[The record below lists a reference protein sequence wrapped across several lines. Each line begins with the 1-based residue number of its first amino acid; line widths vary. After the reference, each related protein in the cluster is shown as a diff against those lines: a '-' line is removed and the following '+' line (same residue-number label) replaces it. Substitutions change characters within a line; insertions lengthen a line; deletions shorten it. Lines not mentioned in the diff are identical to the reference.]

1 MSAADEQ
8 GEERATRKSAP
19 DLRLPGSVAEILASP
34 AGPKVGAFFDLD
46 GTLVAGFTA
55 VILTQERLRRRD
67 MGVGELLGMV
77 QAGLNHTLGRIEFE
91 DLIGKAAAALAGRL
105 LTDLEEIGERLF
117 AQRIE
122 SRIYPEMRE
131 LVRAHVARGHTV
143 VLSSSALTIQVGPV
157 ARFLGINNML
167 TNKFETN
174 EDGILT
180 GGVLKPI
187 LWCPGKATAVQRFAA
202 EHDIDLKDSYF
213 YADGDEDVAL
223 MYLVGN
229 PRPTNPEG
237 KMAAVAKRRGWPIL
251 KFNSRGGVG
260 IRRQLRTLAGLS
272 TIVPVAAGA
281 VGIGVLTGSRRRG
294 VNFFTSTF
302 SQLLLATSGVHLNVI
317 GKENLTAQRPAVFIF
332 NHRNQVDPVIAG
344 ALVRDNWVGVGKKEL
359 ASDPIMGTLGKLLD
373 GVFIDRD
380 DPVAAVETLHT
391 VEERA
396 RNGLSIVIAPEGT
409 RLDTT
414 EVGSFKKG
422 PFRIAMAAKI
432 PIVPIVIRN
441 AEIVAS
447 RNSTTINPGT
457 VDVAVF
463 PPIPVDDWTL
473 DALPD
478 RIAEVRQL
486 YLDTLADWPVD
497 GLPAVDLPRSGL
509 DAPVPRRTARRA
521 DPGSGR
527 ETACV
532 AEDVVRGGLEDF
544 AGDAGDRDGFGV
556 RTAAHHPRHRVDAR
570 PAAPHVAGLTGLSGT
585 QTIAGFDKRIAT
597 ALARRRPCGG
607 GRVVQRPPGHS
618 GRQWPGAGMVHSA

>member
-1 MSAADEQ
+1 MSVSEQ
-8 GEERATRKSAP
+8 RKTHKPAR
-19 DLRLPGSVAEILASP
+19 DLQLPGSVAEILASP
-34 AGPKVGAFFDLD
+34 PGARIGAFFDLD

-67 MGVGELLGMV
+67 MGVGELLSMV
-77 QAGLNHTLGRIEFE
+77 QASLNHTLGRIEFE
-91 DLIGKAAAALAGRL
+91 DLIGKASSALAGRL
-105 LTDLEEIGERLF
+105 IDDLEEIGERLF

-143 VLSSSALTIQVGPV
+143 VLSSSALTIQVNPV
-157 ARFLGINNML
+157 ARFLGISNTL

-174 EDGILT
+174 EDGMLT
-180 GGVLKPI
+180 GGVLMPI
-187 LWCPGKATAVQRFAA
+187 LWGPGKAAAVQKFAA

-237 KMAAVAKRRGWPIL
+237 KMAAVARRRGWPIL
-251 KFNSRGGVG
+251 RFDSRGGVG
-260 IRRQLRTLAGLS
+260 LRRQLRTLAGFS
-272 TIVPVAAGA
+272 TMFPVAAGA

-294 VNFFTSTF
+294 VNFFTSNF

-317 GKENLTAQRPAVFIF
+317 GRENLTAQRPAVFIF
-332 NHRNQVDPVIAG
+332 NHRNQVDPVITG

-359 ASDPIMGTLGKLLD
+359 QSDPVMGTLGKLLD
-373 GVFIDRD
+373 TAFIDRD
-380 DPVAAVETLHT
+380 NPVAAVETLHT

-396 RNGLSIVIAPEGT
+396 KNGLSIVIAPEGT
-409 RLDTT
+409 RIDTT
-414 EVGSFKKG
+414 EVGPFKKG
-422 PFRIAMAAKI
+422 PFRMAMAAGI

-441 AEIVAS
+441 AEIVAA

-473 DALPD
+473 DTLPEH
-478 RIAEVRQL
+478 IAEVRQL

-497 GLPAVDLPRSGL
+497 ELPAFDLYSRAKKAARKKAVPVKAPVKAPAKAPVKTAAKTAAARKAKAPAKKAPAKKAQPKSPAKANPNETEVALKDGEAQQSSADQTVGAPDPLPRGQ
-509 DAPVPRRTARRA
+509 P
-521 DPGSGR
+521 
-527 ETACV
+527 
-532 AEDVVRGGLEDF
+532 
-544 AGDAGDRDGFGV
+544 
-556 RTAAHHPRHRVDAR
+556 
-570 PAAPHVAGLTGLSGT
+570 
-585 QTIAGFDKRIAT
+585 
-597 ALARRRPCGG
+597 
-607 GRVVQRPPGHS
+607 
-618 GRQWPGAGMVHSA
+618 